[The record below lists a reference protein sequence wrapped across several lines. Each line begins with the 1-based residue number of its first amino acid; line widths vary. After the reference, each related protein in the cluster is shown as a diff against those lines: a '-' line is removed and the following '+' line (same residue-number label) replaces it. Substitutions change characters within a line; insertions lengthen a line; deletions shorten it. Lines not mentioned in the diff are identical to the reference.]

1 MESALASQ
9 RQYKGARQYLW
20 AEHATTTENK
30 AAMSNNILDVSKIP
44 DVDYWALGHYLIFRI
59 ATASY
64 SVMKTVNSRMKP
76 QTRQPS

>member
-1 MESALASQ
+1 
-9 RQYKGARQYLW
+9 
-20 AEHATTTENK
+20 
-30 AAMSNNILDVSKIP
+30 MSNNILDVSKIP